1 MRQISQTAGEELL
14 WVQPAA
20 RRREH
25 ELHAG
30 DDVVATLRFQ
40 RGSLAD
46 AEAEGQHWTFKRQG
60 FWQPRVT
67 VRVAGADA
75 EVAVFRPNWAGGGT
89 LELADGRTLDL
100 RSGNFWQSQ
109 WVWQEKDRPVIL
121 FKGRHGI
128 VKANGA
134 VEIQAGSAGLPDA
147 PLLVLLGWYL
157 ILLHAEDSNAAAGS
171 TAAAVTVTSS

>member
-1 MRQISQTAGEELL
+1 VRPISELAGEELL

-25 ELHAG
+25 ELRAG

-46 AEAEGQHWTFKRQG
+46 AEAEGHHWTFKRQG

-67 VRVAGADA
+67 VRVSGSDAD
-75 EVAVFRPNWAGGGT
+75 VAVFRPRWAGGGT
-89 LELADGRTLDL
+89 LEFADGHSVDL
-100 RSGNFWQSQ
+100 RSANFWQSE
-109 WVWQEKDRPVIL
+109 WVWQEKDQPLIL
-121 FKGRHGI
+121 FKGRHGLI
-128 VKANGA
+128 KAKGA
-134 VEIQAGSAGLPDA
+134 VEIQPAGAARPDA

-157 ILLHAEDSNAAAGS
+157 ILLHADDASAS
-171 TAAAVTVTSS
+171 AAAVAATSG

>member
-1 MRQISQTAGEELL
+1 MRLISETAGEELL

-25 ELHAG
+25 ELRAG

-46 AEAEGQHWTFKRQG
+46 AEAEGRHWTFKRQG

-67 VRVAGADA
+67 VRVAGSDAD
-75 EVAVFRPNWAGGGT
+75 VAVFRPHWAGGGT
-89 LELADGRTLDL
+89 LELADGRTVNL
-100 RSGNFWQSQ
+100 RSANFWHSE
-109 WVWQEKDRPVIL
+109 WVWQEKDQPLIL
-121 FKGRHGI
+121 FKGRHDI
-128 VKANGA
+128 VRVRGA
-134 VEIQAGSAGLPDA
+134 VEIQPGSAGQPDA

-157 ILLHAEDSNAAAGS
+157 ILLHAEDANAALLV
-171 TAAAVTVTSS
+171 AATSG

>member
-1 MRQISQTAGEELL
+1 MRPISETAGEELL
-14 WVQPAA
+14 WIQPAA

-25 ELHAG
+25 ELRAG

-46 AEAEGQHWTFKRQG
+46 AEAEGHHWTFKRQG

-67 VRVAGADA
+67 VRAPGSDAD
-75 EVAVFRPNWAGGGT
+75 VAVFRPRWAGGGA
-89 LELADGRTLDL
+89 LDFADGRSVRL
-100 RSGNFWQSQ
+100 SSANFWQSQ
-109 WVWQEKDRPVIL
+109 WVWQEKDQPLIL

-128 VKANGA
+128 VKAKGA
-134 VEIQAGSAGLPDA
+134 VEIQPGAESRLDT

-157 ILLHAEDSNAAAGS
+157 ILLHADD
-171 TAAAVTVTSS
+171 TAAATVGATVAASA

>member
-1 MRQISQTAGEELL
+1 VRPISEIVGEELL

-20 RRREH
+20 RHREH

-46 AEAEGQHWTFKRQG
+46 AEAEGHHWTFKRQG
-60 FWQPRVT
+60 FWQPHVT
-67 VRVAGADA
+67 VRVPGSDADIA
-75 EVAVFRPNWAGGGT
+75 IFRPHWAGGGT
-89 LELADGRTLDL
+89 LEFGDGRTTRL
-100 RSGNFWQSQ
+100 SSANFWHSE
-109 WVWQEKDRPVIL
+109 WVWQEKDQPLIL

-128 VKANGA
+128 VKARGA
-134 VEIQAGSAGLPDA
+134 VEIQPGAASRPDA

-157 ILLHAEDSNAAAGS
+157 ILLHAEDAN
-171 TAAAVTVTSS
+171 TAALAVAATSG

>member
-1 MRQISQTAGEELL
+1 MRQIAQTAGEELL

-25 ELHAG
+25 ELRAG
-30 DDVVATLRFQ
+30 DDVVATLGFQ

-46 AEAEGQHWTFKRQG
+46 AEVEGHHWTFKRQG

-67 VRVAGADA
+67 VRVAGSDAD
-75 EVAVFRPNWAGGGT
+75 VAVFRPHWAGGGT
-89 LELADGRTLDL
+89 LELADGRTADL
-100 RSGNFWQSQ
+100 RSANFWQSQ
-109 WVWQEKDRPVIL
+109 WAWQQKDQPLIL
-121 FKGRHGI
+121 FKGRYGI
-128 VKANGA
+128 VKAKGA
-134 VEIQAGSAGLPDA
+134 VEIQPGSAGLPDT

-171 TAAAVTVTSS
+171 SAAAVAATSG

>member
-1 MRQISQTAGEELL
+1 VRPISETVGEELL

-25 ELHAG
+25 ELRAG
-30 DDVVATLRFQ
+30 DEVVATLRFQ

-46 AEAEGQHWTFKRQG
+46 AEAEGYHWTFKRQG

-67 VRVAGADA
+67 VRVPGSDAD
-75 EVAVFRPNWAGGGT
+75 VAVFRPHWAGGGT
-89 LELADGRTLDL
+89 LEMADGRTTRL
-100 RSGNFWQSQ
+100 SSANFWQSE
-109 WVWQEKDRPVIL
+109 WTWQDKDQPLIL

-128 VKANGA
+128 VKARGA
-134 VEIQAGSAGLPDA
+134 VEIQPGSARLPDT

-157 ILLHAEDSNAAAGS
+157 ILLHADDANAAAAV
-171 TAAAVTVTSS
+171 AATSG